1 MRRPRRQLCGG
12 IAAGPI
18 SDPVSGTDDEAFLQ
32 PWFPRRALARRLSIC
47 GQDSRTKIC
56 DLDSRPGFA
65 AEIRVRPSESTA
77 DSRFGA
83 IARLARGLK

>member
-32 PWFPRRALARRLSIC
+32 PWSPRRALARRLSIR
-47 GQDSRTKIC
+47 GQHCEPRFANQ
-56 DLDSRPGFA
+56 DSRPGFDT
-65 AEIRVRPSESTA
+65 EIRISESTA
-77 DSRFGA
+77 DSLFGA
-83 IARLARGLK
+83 IAPLARGLK